1 MSGKAGPS
9 EGASLEGDRSQHG
22 NAMAEGVGTAF
33 SWLTIVPVRGAT
45 VFDRITGRRALTAAP
60 LTGLVPGLGA
70 VLVAWA
76 VTGLA
81 WLFGGGAGTGL
92 PSWVRGLDDAGQSA
106 ASPSVLGPAGD
117 PAGAIGFGSDAGSAE
132 AAAKAAAV
140 AAATSPLTAVLA
152 GVLAVCVAELLTRAM
167 HVDGLADVADALG
180 SYRDPEGAR
189 EILRAPDTGPMGS
202 AAVTLTLVAQAA
214 AMSILVHGFATALF
228 PAPWILG
235 ASIDPVR
242 VGAAAAV
249 IVVPFII
256 GRAVATTGC
265 HRSLPPMSPTGFG
278 GLVAATQSTWVLVA
292 WWVPLAIVAGVLAG
306 IGGVLA
312 CIAAVVFAFGFGRM
326 AVRRLG
332 GVNGD
337 VLGAMVQLTTLIAA
351 VLLALS

>member
-9 EGASLEGDRSQHG
+9 EGVSLEGDRSQHG
-22 NAMAEGVGTAF
+22 NAVAEGVGTAF
-33 SWLTIVPVRGAT
+33 SWLTVVPVRGAK

-70 VLVAWA
+70 VLVVWA

-92 PSWVRGLDDAGQSA
+92 PSWVRGLDDGGPS
-106 ASPSVLGPAGD
+106 SVLGAAGD

-132 AAAKAAAV
+132 AAARAAAV

-214 AMSILVHGFATALF
+214 AMSILVHGFATVLF

-249 IVVPFII
+249 IVVPFVI

-292 WWVPLAIVAGVLAG
+292 WWIPLAIVSGVLSG

-312 CIAAVVFAFGFGRM
+312 CIAAVVFAFGFGRL

-351 VLLALS
+351 VLLGLS